1 MDHFAQLVLLLGDFA
16 FESLQI
22 LKLLNTPIDVPETV
36 YEVGSVVLGKDDL
49 FYVYVYL
56 EHLFLDRKRTRI
68 LFFFF
73 CV

>member
-36 YEVGSVVLGKDDL
+36 YEVGGVVLGKDDL

-56 EHLFLDRKRTRI
+56 EDLFLDGKRTRI